1 MKSPELLASRV
12 ILQETKHSVRVVL
25 VDRTGRIEVTKVWIE
40 DRRLERIS
48 EGKVGN
54 GKLVAGD
61 VSDDGVITVLGT
73 STVNIKALLLTINV
87 SR

>member
-1 MKSPELLASRV
+1 M
-12 ILQETKHSVRVVL
+12 
-25 VDRTGRIEVTKVWIE
+25 DRTGRIEVIKVWFE
-40 DRRLERIS
+40 DRRLERIL

-73 STVNIKALLLTINV
+73 SCILSIKALY
-87 SR
+87 

>member
-1 MKSPELLASRV
+1 MIK
-12 ILQETKHSVRVVL
+12 I
-25 VDRTGRIEVTKVWIE
+25 WIE

-48 EGKVGN
+48 EGEVGN

-73 STVNIKALLLTINV
+73 PCILNIKALY
-87 SR
+87 

>member
-1 MKSPELLASRV
+1 MIK
-12 ILQETKHSVRVVL
+12 I
-25 VDRTGRIEVTKVWIE
+25 WIE

-73 STVNIKALLLTINV
+73 SCILSIKDLC
-87 SR
+87 

>member
-1 MKSPELLASRV
+1 M
-12 ILQETKHSVRVVL
+12 
-25 VDRTGRIEVTKVWIE
+25 TKVWIE

-61 VSDDGVITVLGT
+61 VSDDGVITVIGT
-73 STVNIKALLLTINV
+73 SSSVSIKALLLTINV

>member
-1 MKSPELLASRV
+1 M
-12 ILQETKHSVRVVL
+12 
-25 VDRTGRIEVTKVWIE
+25 TKVWIE

-54 GKLVAGD
+54 GKLLAGD